1 VLAIG
6 LAGGTAIYQSARNMR
21 HELTTEYQLFAENRA
36 FALRDNFEI
45 LEDELKR
52 LALSPQVNL
61 NDDNLVPEQQLL
73 SGAHQNSVLYNTAV
87 LLLSADGTCVGS
99 VPDREEYRRQS
110 FGDRAWFKEARAGKE
125 APTFPPIFR
134 ATDEP
139 DIGRTIKIIQPIVR
153 DGLFTGALV
162 GMIALGEANLI
173 TPALHDNLPR
183 STDAMLID
191 EAGRIIYPPGRVLAS
206 SGSDWERAVRAAA
219 TGATGTVTG
228 EANGQEALFAYSP
241 VRAATKFS
249 VVFAW
254 PWTALNADLRQQVW
268 TLAGILVFGFVLAV
282 IAGLTLSAYLAGP
295 LHALG
300 ESAIRIAR
308 GERLP
313 TMRPAFPGR
322 TEEVRAL
329 VAAFEH
335 METSIRQRD
344 DELRDAAALLEHRVR
359 DRTQKLV
366 ATQEALV
373 DAERFAA
380 MGKTSAAIAHE
391 IKNTLNGL
399 GMAVELIVAD
409 PSNGARVAR
418 LRPQVAGE
426 IARLRD
432 VVDSLLSFSRSPR
445 IELGS
450 ADLVPVISE
459 ARALLADLTADRG
472 TTVTIDTPPDLP
484 LYCDSHKMKGVLV
497 NLIKNA
503 IEAARNVRVSGAVED
518 SHVVLEV
525 ADDGPGLT
533 DDVRKH
539 LFEPFFTTKPNGTG
553 LGLPTSQRYVEAH
566 GGTLEA
572 GTGPSSLG
580 GALFRIRLPR
590 VVRGDQSGRIVSSS
604 GAPARGGR
612 DT

>member
-1 VLAIG
+1 
-6 LAGGTAIYQSARNMR
+6 LAGGTAIYQSASNMR
-21 HELTTEYQLFAENRA
+21 RELTTEYQLFAENRA
-36 FALRDNFEI
+36 FALRDNFDI

-61 NDDNLVPEQQLL
+61 TDGNLIPEQQLL

-87 LLLSADGTCVGS
+87 LLLSADGTCLGS
-99 VPDREEYRRQS
+99 VPDRPEYRRQS
-110 FGDRAWFKEARAGKE
+110 FGDRGWFKAARSSNQV
-125 APTFPPIFR
+125 PIYR

-139 DIGRTIKIIQPIVR
+139 DIGRTIKIIQPVVR
-153 DGLFTGALV
+153 DGAFTGALV

-183 STDAMLID
+183 RTDAMLID
-191 EAGRIIYPPGRVLAS
+191 ATGQIIYPPGRVVAQV
-206 SGSDWERAVRAAA
+206 GSDWERALHAAA
-219 TGATGTVTG
+219 AGGSGTLTGLADG
-228 EANGQEALFAYSP
+228 EESLFAYSP
-241 VRAATKFS
+241 VGAATRFS

-254 PWTALNADLRQQVW
+254 PWSALNANLRQQVW
-268 TLAGILVFGFVLAV
+268 TLLGALVFGVVLAV
-282 IAGLTLSAYLAGP
+282 FTGLMLAAYLTRP

-300 ESAIRIAR
+300 DSASRIAR
-308 GERLP
+308 GERVP
-313 TMRPAFPGR
+313 SVRPPFPGR

-329 VAAFEH
+329 IAAFEH
-335 METSIRQRD
+335 METAIRQRD
-344 DELRDAAALLEHRVR
+344 DELRESAALLEHRVR

-399 GMAVELIVAD
+399 GMAVELILED
-409 PSNGARVAR
+409 PANLARVAR
-418 LRPQVAGE
+418 LRPQVVGE

-450 ADLVPVISE
+450 ADLVPVIGE
-459 ARALLADLTADRG
+459 ARALLADTIADRG
-472 TTVTIDTPPDLP
+472 ATVVIDTPSHLP

-503 IEAARNVRVSGAVED
+503 VEAGRNVRVSAAVTD
-518 SHVVLEV
+518 SEVVVEI
-525 ADDGPGLT
+525 ADDGPGLG
-533 DDVRKH
+533 DEVRKH

-553 LGLPTSQRYVEAH
+553 LGLATSSRYVEAH
-566 GGTLEA
+566 GGTLETEGA
-572 GTGPSSLG
+572 SALG

-590 VVRGDQSGRIVSSS
+590 VMRGDWPREVAGAAAGRQ
-604 GAPARGGR
+604 G
-612 DT
+612 

>member
-1 VLAIG
+1 

-21 HELTTEYQLFAENRA
+21 RELTTEYQLFAENRA
-36 FALRDNFEI
+36 FALRDNFDI
-45 LEDELKR
+45 LEHELNR

-61 NDDNLVPEQQLL
+61 TDDNLAPEQQLL

-87 LLLSADGTCVGS
+87 LLLSADGTCLGS
-99 VPDREEYRRQS
+99 VPDRPEFRRQS
-110 FGDRAWFKEARAGKE
+110 FGDRGWFKVARASRQG
-125 APTFPPIFR
+125 PIYR

-139 DIGRTIKIIQPIVR
+139 DIGRTIKIIQPILH
-153 DGLFTGALV
+153 DGVFTGALV

-173 TPALHDNLPR
+173 TPALHDNLPPR
-183 STDAMLID
+183 TDAMLID
-191 EAGRIIYPPGRVLAS
+191 SSGQIIYPPGRVEAS
-206 SGSDWERAVRAAA
+206 FGSDWEQAIRAAS
-219 TGATGTVTG
+219 GGGIGTLTG

-241 VRAATKFS
+241 VGAATKFS
-249 VVFAW
+249 VVFSW
-254 PWTALNADLRQQVW
+254 PWSALNANLRQQVW
-268 TLAGILVFGFVLAV
+268 TLAAILLFGFILAV
-282 IAGLTLSAYLAGP
+282 IAGLMLSAYLTRP

-300 ESAIRIAR
+300 ESASRIAR
-308 GERLP
+308 GEHVP
-313 TMRPAFPGR
+313 SVRPPFPGR
-322 TEEVRAL
+322 TEEVRSL

-344 DELRDAAALLEHRVR
+344 AELREGAAMLEHRVR

-399 GMAVELIVAD
+399 GMAVELILED
-409 PSNGARVAR
+409 PTNQGRVAR
-418 LRPQVAGE
+418 LRPQVVGE

-445 IELGS
+445 IELAS
-450 ADLVPVISE
+450 ADLVPVIHE
-459 ARALLADLTADRG
+459 ARALRADLIADRG
-472 TTVTIDTPPDLP
+472 AAVSVDTPPDLP
-484 LYCDSHKMKGVLV
+484 LYCDSHKMKGVIV

-503 IEAARNVRVSGAVED
+503 VEAGRRVHLSAAVNDAE
-518 SHVVLEV
+518 VVLEIN
-525 ADDGPGLT
+525 DDGPGLG
-533 DDVRKH
+533 DEVRKH

-553 LGLPTSQRYVEAH
+553 LGLATSHRYVEAH

-572 GTGPSSLG
+572 GGASGLG

-590 VVRGDQSGRIVSSS
+590 VVRGEWPRAGTSDAAAGTGTGRQ
-604 GAPARGGR
+604 G
-612 DT
+612 

>member
-1 VLAIG
+1 LLVLAIG

-21 HELTTEYQLFAENRA
+21 RELTTEYQLFAENRA
-36 FALRDNFEI
+36 FALRDNFDI

-61 NDDNLVPEQQLL
+61 TDGNLVPEQQLL

-87 LLLSADGTCVGS
+87 LLLSADGTCLGS
-99 VPDREEYRRQS
+99 VPDRPEYRHQS
-110 FGDRAWFKEARAGKE
+110 FGDRGWFKAARSSKQV
-125 APTFPPIFR
+125 PIYR

-139 DIGRTIKIIQPIVR
+139 DIGRTIKIIQPVLR
-153 DGLFTGALV
+153 DGAFTGALV

-183 STDAMLID
+183 KTDAMLID
-191 EAGRIIYPPGRVLAS
+191 SSGQIIYPPGRAAAS
-206 SGSDWERAVRAAA
+206 VGSDWERAIRTAAGGGSGTL
-219 TGATGTVTG
+219 TGLAEG
-228 EANGQEALFAYSP
+228 EEALFAYSP
-241 VRAATKFS
+241 VGAATKFS

-254 PWTALNADLRQQVW
+254 PWSALNANLRQQVW
-268 TLAGILVFGFVLAV
+268 TLAAALVFGVVLAV
-282 IAGLTLSAYLAGP
+282 IAGLMLSAYLTGP

-300 ESAIRIAR
+300 DSASRIAR

-313 TMRPAFPGR
+313 SVRPPFPGR

-329 VAAFEH
+329 IAAFEH
-335 METSIRQRD
+335 METAIRQRD
-344 DELRDAAALLEHRVR
+344 DELRESAALLEHRVR

-399 GMAVELIVAD
+399 GMAVELILED
-409 PSNGARVAR
+409 PANLTRVAR
-418 LRPQVAGE
+418 LRPQVVGE

-450 ADLVPVISE
+450 ADLVPVIGE
-459 ARALLADLTADRG
+459 ARALLADTIADRG
-472 TTVTIDTPPDLP
+472 ATVVIDTPSHLP

-503 IEAARNVRVSGAVED
+503 VEAGRNVRVSAAVTD
-518 SHVVLEV
+518 SEVVVEI
-525 ADDGPGLT
+525 ADDGPGLG
-533 DDVRKH
+533 DEIRKH

-553 LGLPTSQRYVEAH
+553 LGLATSSRYVEAH
-566 GGTLEA
+566 GGTLETD
-572 GTGPSSLG
+572 GTSGLG

-590 VVRGDQSGRIVSSS
+590 VVRGDWPRAAAGAGRP
-604 GAPARGGR
+604 G
-612 DT
+612 

>member
-1 VLAIG
+1 LLVLAIG

-21 HELTTEYQLFAENRA
+21 RELTTEYQLFAENRA
-36 FALRDNFEI
+36 FALRDNFDI

-61 NDDNLVPEQQLL
+61 TDGNLIPEQQLL

-87 LLLSADGTCVGS
+87 LLLSADGTCLGS
-99 VPDREEYRRQS
+99 VPDRPEYRHQS
-110 FGDRAWFKEARAGKE
+110 FGDRGWFKAARSSKQV
-125 APTFPPIFR
+125 PIYR

-139 DIGRTIKIIQPIVR
+139 DIGRTIKIIQPVLHA
-153 DGLFTGALV
+153 GTFTGALV

-183 STDAMLID
+183 KTDAMLID
-191 EAGRIIYPPGRVLAS
+191 ASGQIIYPPGRAAAS
-206 SGSDWERAVRAAA
+206 AGSDWERAIRTAAGGGSGTL
-219 TGATGTVTG
+219 TGLAEG
-228 EANGQEALFAYSP
+228 EEALFAYSP
-241 VRAATKFS
+241 VGAATRFS

-254 PWTALNADLRQQVW
+254 PWSTLNANLRQQVW
-268 TLAGILVFGFVLAV
+268 TLAGALVFGVVLAV
-282 IAGLTLSAYLAGP
+282 IAGLMLSAYLTRP

-300 ESAIRIAR
+300 DSASRIAR
-308 GERLP
+308 GERVP
-313 TMRPAFPGR
+313 SVRPPFPGR
-322 TEEVRAL
+322 TEEVLAL
-329 VAAFEH
+329 IAAFEH
-335 METSIRQRD
+335 METAIRQRD
-344 DELRDAAALLEHRVR
+344 DELRESAALLEHRVR

-399 GMAVELIVAD
+399 GMAVELIVED
-409 PSNGARVAR
+409 PANLARVAR
-418 LRPQVAGE
+418 LRPQVVGE

-450 ADLVPVISE
+450 ADLVPVIGE
-459 ARALLADLTADRG
+459 ARALLADTIADRG
-472 TTVTIDTPPDLP
+472 ATVVIDTPSHLP

-503 IEAARNVRVSGAVED
+503 VEAGRNVRVSAAVTD
-518 SHVVLEV
+518 SEVVVEI
-525 ADDGPGLT
+525 ADDGPGLG
-533 DDVRKH
+533 DEIRKH

-553 LGLPTSQRYVEAH
+553 LGLATSSRYVEAH
-566 GGTLEA
+566 GGTLETDGA
-572 GTGPSSLG
+572 SALG

-590 VVRGDQSGRIVSSS
+590 VVRSDWPRAAAGATAGRQ
-604 GAPARGGR
+604 G
-612 DT
+612 